1 MRLGCHGHGRGRQG
15 KAHSWLTIA
24 ASFISIILNFKSIYP
39 LSKSL
44 LFHLLLGN
52 RRRLRRMSKATK
64 DEWIDF
70 SDDSS
75 DDGSVLGAAARM
87 MKAQGKEQLDR
98 IATNNKENPPVSRR
112 PPASKA
118 KGGEKPNA
126 RNVRKKKPNASSDK
140 KGSGGRNA
148 KNQRGGKAVA
158 FKFGEVA
165 GHRNRGRKRPN
176 SPAGQPMVLS
186 RRLSRKIMKASPLR
200 SPIVAQELDFSS
212 DVKVEKRSK
221 MGSKKRAAG
230 RPPRA

>member
-1 MRLGCHGHGRGRQG
+1 
-15 KAHSWLTIA
+15 
-24 ASFISIILNFKSIYP
+24 
-39 LSKSL
+39 
-44 LFHLLLGN
+44 
-52 RRRLRRMSKATK
+52 MSKATK

-98 IATNNKENPPVSRR
+98 IATNNKENPVSRK
-112 PPASKA
+112 PPAGKA
-118 KGGEKPNA
+118 KPNA

-148 KNQRGGKAVA
+148 KNQRGGKAVG

-176 SPAGQPMVLS
+176 SPAGKPMVLS

-200 SPIVAQELDFSS
+200 SPIVALELDFSS
-212 DVKVEKRSK
+212 DVKVAKRSK
-221 MGSKKRAAG
+221 KGSKKRAAG